1 MGDLSRN
8 FSRSEFACKGTAC
21 CSHSA
26 PITTELITALEALRD
41 KVGMEIR
48 IMSGFRCRTHN
59 KAVGGALN
67 SYHTL
72 GMAADIQCAHLKPA
86 ELYAVADKLGVF
98 GGVAIY
104 PTFVHVDVRKSSWR
118 ADYR

>member
-1 MGDLSRN
+1 MGDLSKH

-26 PITTELITALEALRD
+26 PITSELISALETLRD
-41 KVGMEIR
+41 KVGFPIT
-48 IMSGFRCRTHN
+48 ITSGFRCRTHN

-72 GMAADIQCAHLKPA
+72 GMAADIQCKHIAPA
-86 ELYAVADKLGVF
+86 ELYKLADGLGVF
-98 GGVAIY
+98 GGVALY
-104 PTFVHVDVRKSSWR
+104 AHWAHVDVRSGKWR
-118 ADYR
+118 ADRR